1 MVKPDRTEKGIRFGC
16 GFAFGLFVGFLA
28 AARYMYHSAGWLA
41 TVAFATALLCGWL
54 AMRCGDEFWESLRHW
69 WWF

>member
-1 MVKPDRTEKGIRFGC
+1 
-16 GFAFGLFVGFLA
+16 VGFLA

-41 TVAFATALLCGWL
+41 TVAFAAALLCGWL
-54 AMRCGDEFWESLRHW
+54 AMRRGDEFWESLRHW